1 MTATAYTNQQEYI
14 KYNQKKKHSDHDH
27 GCDCHEC
34 KESKDCGCCPV
45 GMIAIY
51 DDKSLFI
58 GCVTPNDAELYK
70 KNIITCEE
78 GFIKLIRNEDG
89 EFMGCVS
96 EENFH
101 DIYVVINGSNS

>member
-1 MTATAYTNQQEYI
+1 MTATAYTEQQEYI
-14 KYNQKKKHSDHDH
+14 KYNQKKKHDHSSDC
-27 GCDCHEC
+27 GCNEC
-34 KESKDCGCCPV
+34 SGSSEDCGCCPV
-45 GMIAIY
+45 GMVAQY
-51 DDKSLFI
+51 DDKGQFL
-58 GCVTPNDAELYK
+58 GCLTPNDAELYK
-70 KNIITCEE
+70 KNSLVCQD